1 MLEESEKLYKM
12 LVKASPDA
20 TIITNLK
27 WKIIEA
33 SQQAFNLFGVS
44 DTTKLIGKSFIDLI
58 ASVNQDEAMKNLE
71 KILYKRYIRN
81 IEYVLVRQDGSN
93 FISEFNVN
101 LILDDY
107 KKPIAFIVNIRDI
120 TKYKASE
127 EKYRCLF
134 ENSPYSII
142 LLDMKGVIID
152 YNSTTEK
159 MFGYKKG
166 SFIGKNYLELPIIPS
181 KFILL
186 LKGRE
191 KLLFKEVISKPIEF
205 QISKKDGRKI
215 WVQSRSSLVKLNE
228 TNFIQIMIQDI
239 TERKKIE
246 KRLSE
251 SMEFYR
257 TLFEHASNAI
267 FLENEKEE
275 IIDANQAAS
284 QLFGYTHSELLK
296 KKTSDLTPPTE
307 QSLPIYS
314 EPEKI
319 FDNLAEKVGI
329 HRDGTQLSLEIN
341 IAPLKSKK
349 KTFFLSIV
357 RDITERKKAEEA
369 LRDSE
374 ERYRMLIKHAPLG
387 IFSADIKG
395 NIKIANPTLLKILGS
410 PSAEATKK
418 INLLTFPLLKKVGAS
433 AAIKRCI
440 DSGELIINRFSY
452 KSKWNKEITCKLYIS
467 PIRDS
472 FGEVTGVLC
481 ILEDITERV
490 HAEEEL
496 KESENKFRRIFEVIP
511 DLFFLVSKDTTIIEY
526 RGKEEMLY
534 LPPEKIIGNKML
546 DILPEKEALLCSNA
560 IKRTIETQQPNII
573 EYDLTIKGELR
584 DFEARNL
591 FFTKDRVAVFIR
603 EITERKKIENLIKEE
618 IKKLKELDR
627 IRKELISGI
636 SHELKTPLM
645 QILGSSELFLSFY
658 KSQLDSE
665 ALELIQIIEKGGK
678 RLNSLVE
685 NLLDISRLQYD
696 KFKLN
701 KKMIDLCELVRES
714 CNNMKFFLKK
724 RNITLNLDILEN
736 LYLELDEIRIIQVF
750 TNLLSNAIKNTP
762 PKGNL
767 KVSLKKS
774 ENWVKLLICDTGIGL
789 TKEEMKFIFTRFGKI
804 ERVGEGLEFI
814 DIRGSG
820 LGLFISRSIIDLHGG
835 QIWAE
840 SEGRHKGSTF
850 IVKLPYKQG

>member
-1 MLEESEKLYKM
+1 MLEESENLYKL
-12 LVKASPDA
+12 LVEVSPDA

-33 SQQAFNLFGVS
+33 SQQAFNLFGA
-44 DTTKLIGKSFIDLI
+44 DTAKLIGKNFIDLI
-58 ASVNQDEAMKNLE
+58 ASVDQDEAMKNLE
-71 KILYKRYIRN
+71 KILFKSYIRN
-81 IEYVLVRQDGSN
+81 IEYVLIRQDGSK

-101 LILDDY
+101 LILDGY
-107 KKPIAFIVNIRDI
+107 KKPVAFIANIRDI
-120 TKYKASE
+120 TKYKTSE
-127 EKYRCLF
+127 EKYRYLF

-166 SFIGKNYLELPIIPS
+166 SFIGKNYLKLPIIPS

-186 LKGRE
+186 LKERE

-205 QISKKDGRKI
+205 QIYNKDGRKI

-228 TNFIQIMIQDI
+228 ANFIQITIQDI
-239 TERKKIE
+239 AERKKIE
-246 KRLSE
+246 KKLVKSE
-251 SMEFYR
+251 DFYR
-257 TLFEHASNAI
+257 TLFEHANNAI

-307 QSLPIYS
+307 QSLLIYS
-314 EPEKI
+314 EPKV
-319 FDNLAEKVGI
+319 FFNNPVDKVGI
-329 HRDGTQLSLEIN
+329 RRDGTQLSLEIN

-357 RDITERKKAEEA
+357 RDITERKKMEEA
-369 LRDSE
+369 LRESE

-387 IFSADIKG
+387 ILSADIKG
-395 NIKIANPTLLKILGS
+395 NIKITNPALLKILGS

-418 INLLTFPLLKKVGAS
+418 LNLLTFPLLKKVGAS
-433 AAIKRCI
+433 TTIKHCI
-440 DSGELIINRFSY
+440 DKGELIIKKFVY
-452 KSKWNKEITCKLYIS
+452 KSKWGKEIICKLYAS
-467 PIRDS
+467 PNRDS
-472 FGEVTGVLC
+472 FGQIIGVLC
-481 ILEDITERV
+481 IIEDITERIR
-490 HAEEEL
+490 AEQEL

-511 DLFFLVSKDTTIIEY
+511 DLFFLVSKDTCILEY

-534 LPPEKIIGNKML
+534 LPPEKTINNKML

-560 IKRTIETQQPNII
+560 IKRTIETQQPNLI
-573 EYDLTIKGELR
+573 EYSLTIKGELR
-584 DFEARNL
+584 DFEARHL
-591 FFTKDRVAVFIR
+591 FLSKDRVAVFIR
-603 EITERKKIENLIKEE
+603 EITERKKIEKLIKEE
-618 IKKLKELDR
+618 IKKLKELDK

-645 QILGSSELFLSFY
+645 QIMGSSELFLSMY
-658 KSQLDSE
+658 MTQLDSE
-665 ALELIQIIEKGGK
+665 ALELIQIIERGGK
-678 RLNSLVE
+678 RLNNLVE
-685 NLLDISRLQYD
+685 NLLDVSRLQYD
-696 KFKLN
+696 KFKLK
-701 KKMIDLCELVRES
+701 KKMINLCKLVREC
-714 CNNMKFFLKK
+714 CNNLKFFLKK

-736 LYLELDEIRIIQVF
+736 LYLELDKIRIIQVV
-750 TNLLSNAIKNTP
+750 TNLLSNAIKNTS
-762 PKGNL
+762 PKGNI
-767 KVSLKKS
+767 KVILKKS

>member
-1 MLEESEKLYKM
+1 MLEESEDLYKM

-44 DTTKLIGKSFIDLI
+44 DTTKLIGKNFIDLI
-58 ASVNQDEAMKNLE
+58 ASVDQDEAMKNLE
-71 KILYKRYIRN
+71 KILHKSYIRN
-81 IEYVLVRQDGSN
+81 IEYVLLRQEGSK
-93 FISEFNVN
+93 FISEINAN
-101 LILDDY
+101 LILDAFE
-107 KKPIAFIVNIRDI
+107 KPVAFIVNIRDI

-127 EKYRCLF
+127 EKYRHLF
-134 ENSPYSII
+134 ETSPYSII
-142 LLDMKGVIID
+142 LLDMKGVIVD

-181 KFILL
+181 KFKLL
-186 LKGRE
+186 LKERE
-191 KLLFKEVISKPIEF
+191 KLLLNERISKPIEF
-205 QISKKDGRKI
+205 QIYKKDGRKI
-215 WVQSRSSLVKLNE
+215 WVQSHSSLVKLNE
-228 TNFIQIMIQDI
+228 TYFIEISIQDI

-251 SMEFYR
+251 SEEFYR
-257 TLFEHASNAI
+257 ALFEHASNAI

-284 QLFGYTHSELLK
+284 HLFGYTHSELLK
-296 KKTSDLTPPTE
+296 MKTADLTPSTE

-314 EPEKI
+314 KPEIVFNKSV
-319 FDNLAEKVGI
+319 EKVGI
-329 HRDGTQLSLEIN
+329 HHDGTQLSIEIN
-341 IAPLKSKK
+341 IALLKSNK

-357 RDITERKKAEEA
+357 RDITERKKAEKA
-369 LRDSE
+369 LRESE
-374 ERYRMLIKHAPLG
+374 ERYRMLIEHAPLG

-395 NIKIANPTLLKILGS
+395 NIKIANPALLKILGS
-410 PSAEATKK
+410 PSVEATKK

-433 AAIKRCI
+433 AAIKHCI
-440 DSGELIINRFSY
+440 DKGELITEEFVY
-452 KSKWNKEITCKLYIS
+452 KSKWNKEIICKLYIG

-472 FGEVTGVLC
+472 FGQVNGVLC
-481 ILEDITERV
+481 ILKDITERI
-490 HAEEEL
+490 HAEQEL

-511 DLFFLVSKDTTIIEY
+511 DLFFLVSKDTTILEY

-534 LPPEKIIGNKML
+534 LPPEKTIGNKML
-546 DILPEKEALLCSNA
+546 DILPEKEALICSNA

-573 EYDLTIKGELR
+573 EYSLTIKGELR
-584 DFEARNL
+584 EFEARHL
-591 FFTKDRVAVFIR
+591 FFSEDRVAVFIR

-618 IKKLKELDR
+618 IKKLKELDK
-627 IRKELISGI
+627 IRKELISRI

-645 QILGSSELFLSFY
+645 QILGSSELFLSMY
-658 KSQLDSE
+658 RAQLDSE
-665 ALELIQIIEKGGK
+665 ALELIQIIESGGK

-701 KKMIDLCELVRES
+701 KKMNNLCELVREC
-714 CNNMKFFLKK
+714 CNNMKFILKK
-724 RNITLNLDILEN
+724 RNIILNLDILEN
-736 LYLELDEIRIIQVF
+736 LYLELDEIRIIQVVN
-750 TNLLSNAIKNTP
+750 NLLSNAIKNTQ
-762 PKGNL
+762 PKGNI
-767 KVSLKKS
+767 KVILKKS

-789 TKEEMKFIFTRFGKI
+789 TKKEMKFIFTRFGKI
-804 ERVGEGLEFI
+804 ERVGKGLEFI
-814 DIRGSG
+814 DIQGSG

-850 IVKLPYKQG
+850 IVKLPYK

>member
-1 MLEESEKLYKM
+1 MLEESEDLYKM

-44 DTTKLIGKSFIDLI
+44 DTTKLIGKNFIDLI
-58 ASVNQDEAMKNLE
+58 ASVDQDEAMKNLE
-71 KILYKRYIRN
+71 KILHKSYIRN
-81 IEYVLVRQDGSN
+81 IEYVLLRQEGSK
-93 FISEFNVN
+93 FISEINAN
-101 LILDDY
+101 LILDAFE
-107 KKPIAFIVNIRDI
+107 KPVAFIVNIRDI

-127 EKYRCLF
+127 EKYRHLF
-134 ENSPYSII
+134 ETSPYSII
-142 LLDMKGVIID
+142 LLDMKGVIVD

-181 KFILL
+181 KFKLL
-186 LKGRE
+186 LKERE
-191 KLLFKEVISKPIEF
+191 KLLLNERISKPIEF
-205 QISKKDGRKI
+205 QIYKKDGRKI
-215 WVQSRSSLVKLNE
+215 WVQSHSSLVKLNE
-228 TNFIQIMIQDI
+228 TYFIEISIQDI

-251 SMEFYR
+251 SEEFYR
-257 TLFEHASNAI
+257 ALFEHASNAI

-284 QLFGYTHSELLK
+284 HLFGYTHSELLK
-296 KKTSDLTPPTE
+296 MKTADLTPSTE

-314 EPEKI
+314 KPEIVFNKSV
-319 FDNLAEKVGI
+319 EKVGI
-329 HRDGTQLSLEIN
+329 HHDGTQLSIEIN
-341 IAPLKSKK
+341 IALLKSNK

-357 RDITERKKAEEA
+357 RDITERKKAEKA
-369 LRDSE
+369 LRESE
-374 ERYRMLIKHAPLG
+374 ERYRMLIEHAPLG

-395 NIKIANPTLLKILGS
+395 NIKIANPALLKILGS
-410 PSAEATKK
+410 PSVEATKK

-433 AAIKRCI
+433 AAIKHCI
-440 DSGELIINRFSY
+440 DKGELITEEFVY
-452 KSKWNKEITCKLYIS
+452 KSKWNKEIICKLYIG

-472 FGEVTGVLC
+472 FGQVNGVLC
-481 ILEDITERV
+481 ILKDITERI
-490 HAEEEL
+490 HAEQEL

-511 DLFFLVSKDTTIIEY
+511 DLFFLVSKDTTILEY

-534 LPPEKIIGNKML
+534 LPPEKTIGNKML
-546 DILPEKEALLCSNA
+546 DILPEKEALICSNA

-573 EYDLTIKGELR
+573 EYSLTIKGELR
-584 DFEARNL
+584 EFEARHL
-591 FFTKDRVAVFIR
+591 FFSEDRVAVFIR

-618 IKKLKELDR
+618 IKKLKELDK
-627 IRKELISGI
+627 IRKELISRI

-645 QILGSSELFLSFY
+645 QILGSSELFLSMY
-658 KSQLDSE
+658 RAQLDSE
-665 ALELIQIIEKGGK
+665 ALELIQIIESGGK

-701 KKMIDLCELVRES
+701 KKMNNLCELVREC
-714 CNNMKFFLKK
+714 CNNMKFILKK
-724 RNITLNLDILEN
+724 RNIILNLDILEN
-736 LYLELDEIRIIQVF
+736 LYLELDEIRIIQVVN
-750 TNLLSNAIKNTP
+750 NLLSNAIKNTQ
-762 PKGNL
+762 PKGNI
-767 KVSLKKS
+767 KVILKKS
-774 ENWVKLLICDTGIGL
+774 ENSVMLLICDTGIGL
-789 TKEEMKFIFTRFGKI
+789 TKKEMKFIFTRFGKI
-804 ERVGEGLEFI
+804 ERVGKGLEFI
-814 DIRGSG
+814 DIQGSG

-850 IVKLPYKQG
+850 IVKLPYK